1 LNPTVHLLGIW
12 GSIRRAAH
20 SKAILMTLR
29 EKLAPDISIDPFE
42 LGSLPL
48 YNADLDANAVEP
60 VRALKNAIAASE
72 GLVIVTPEYNY
83 GIPGVLKNAL
93 DWASRP
99 GYQSVLKGKHVAV
112 ISSSTSITGGVR
124 AQAQLKQ
131 TLYAVLARTLP
142 WPEVVIGN
150 VADKVRD
157 GRLVDETSLRFA
169 TDVVR
174 ALVRE
179 ITASRKTDIP

>member
-1 LNPTVHLLGIW
+1 
-12 GSIRRAAH
+12 
-20 SKAILMTLR
+20 MTLR
-29 EKLAPDISIDPFE
+29 EELAPEVSIEPFE
-42 LGSLPL
+42 LGSVPL
-48 YNADLDANAVEP
+48 YNADLDAGALET
-60 VRALKNAIAASE
+60 VRALKSAISASE
-72 GLVIVTPEYNY
+72 GMIIVTPEYNY

-112 ISSSTSITGGVR
+112 ISSSPSLTGGVR

-131 TLYAVLARTLP
+131 TLYAALARTLP

-157 GRLVDETSLRFA
+157 GRLVDEVSLRFA
-169 TDVVR
+169 LDIVR
-174 ALVRE
+174 ALARE
-179 ITASRKTDIP
+179 IRGEARAST

>member
-1 LNPTVHLLGIW
+1 
-12 GSIRRAAH
+12 
-20 SKAILMTLR
+20 MTLR
-29 EKLAPDISIDPFE
+29 EELAPEVSIEPFE
-42 LGSLPL
+42 LVGLPL
-48 YNADLDANAVEP
+48 YNADLDASALEP
-60 VRALKNAIAASE
+60 VRALKSAISASE
-72 GLVIVTPEYNY
+72 GMIIVTPEYNY

-112 ISSSTSITGGVR
+112 ISSSPSLTGGVR

-131 TLYAVLARTLP
+131 TLYAALARTLP

-157 GRLVDETSLRFA
+157 GRLVDEVSLRFA
-169 TDVVR
+169 LDIVR
-174 ALVRE
+174 ALARE
-179 ITASRKTDIP
+179 IRGEARAST

>member
-1 LNPTVHLLGIW
+1 
-12 GSIRRAAH
+12 
-20 SKAILMTLR
+20 MTLR
-29 EKLAPDISIDPFE
+29 EELAPEVSIEPFE

-48 YNADLDANAVEP
+48 YNADLDAGALEP
-60 VRALKNAIAASE
+60 VRALKSAISASE
-72 GLVIVTPEYNY
+72 GMIIVTPEYNY

-112 ISSSTSITGGVR
+112 ISSSPSLTGGVR

-131 TLYAVLARTLP
+131 TLYAALARTLP

-157 GRLVDETSLRFA
+157 GRLVDEVSLRFA
-169 TDVVR
+169 LDIVR
-174 ALVRE
+174 ALARE
-179 ITASRKTDIP
+179 IRGEARAST